1 MNKSRRSEKPIRQNV
16 TIRLQPAI
24 WAETKASAAKEG
36 RTASDLIE
44 DALAA
49 YLKDIAVIPAA

>member
-1 MNKSRRSEKPIRQNV
+1 MNKSKRNEKPVRQNV
-16 TIRLQPAI
+16 TVRLQPAI
-24 WAETKASAAKEG
+24 WAEAKASAAKEG
-36 RTASDLIE
+36 RTASDLVE